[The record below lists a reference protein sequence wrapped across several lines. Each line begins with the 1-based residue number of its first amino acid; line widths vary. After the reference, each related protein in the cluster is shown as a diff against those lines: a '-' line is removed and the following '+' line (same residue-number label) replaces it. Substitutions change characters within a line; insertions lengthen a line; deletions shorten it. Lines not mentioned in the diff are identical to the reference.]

1 MPNQNQG
8 QHSHIGGKSLVN
20 ESEFASKLKGAAGA
34 KKKSG
39 GGLGAIDDRTKI
51 IVALVCIAI
60 AAVLGM
66 WQYGLFG
73 GKLTP
78 GAGVAEPSAV
88 VTSTTPAGGAS
99 GGTGTTAPTAPTN
112 PDATA
117 MTLPT
122 VPPASIGGE
131 LALPGAKPR

>member
-20 ESEFASKLKGAAGA
+20 ETEFAAKLKGAAGA

-88 VTSTTPAGGAS
+88 VTSTAPAGGS
-99 GGTGTTAPTAPTN
+99 GGSTGGAAPTTPTT
-112 PDATA
+112 PDASA
-117 MTLPT
+117 MTLPNT
-122 VPPASIGGE
+122 PPASIGGE
-131 LALPGAKPR
+131 LTLPGARPR